1 MNVFFIDGTFINMDR
16 NTLNNRLEKIY
27 TLLDQNY
34 PEKIAFIQ
42 YKNSFELLIS
52 VILSA
57 QTTDRQVMEVTP
69 SLFKKYPD
77 PASLAKG
84 NLDDIIDIIRS
95 TGFFRVK
102 GQNIKNTAIALVKDF
117 NSYVPDTIEK
127 LIKLPGVGRKS
138 ANVIVGEIFGKPAII
153 VDTHFGRV
161 VRRLGFTAEKEP
173 GKIEKDIAQ
182 VIPTEKQFRL
192 SMTANLH
199 GREACHA
206 RNPKCDKCFL
216 KKLCDWIL
224 DAERGKT

>member
-1 MNVFFIDGTFINMDR
+1 MDKNIIDSR
-16 NTLNNRLEKIY
+16 LNKIY
-27 TLLDQNY
+27 TLLDKNY

-84 NLDDIIDIIRS
+84 NPDDIIDIIRP

-117 NSYVPDTIEK
+117 NSSVPDTIEK

-161 VRRLGFTAEKEP
+161 VKRLGFTTEKEP
-173 GKIEKDIAQ
+173 GKVEKDIAKI
-182 VIPTEKQFRL
+182 IPTEKQFRF

-199 GREACHA
+199 GREICHA
-206 RNPKCDKCFL
+206 RNPQCDKCFL
-216 KKLCDWIL
+216 KKLCSWVL
-224 DAERGKT
+224 EAEQGKT